1 MTAKTSA
8 STIDA
13 GKGPE
18 QLFGERMARLQ
29 TALRL
34 GQPDRIPIQLGF
46 GYMLSEMGGITRQQ
60 LHEDAAK
67 EQELLEAAALRFQP
81 DSAMSVFNNPASS
94 LAIGG
99 DAMTKFPGHG
109 LPPDGSFQFVEG
121 EYM

>member
-67 EQELLEAAALRFQP
+67 ELHEDAAKEQELLEAAALRFQP
-81 DSAMSVFNNPASS
+81 DSAMSVF
-94 LAIGG
+94 
-99 DAMTKFPGHG
+99 K
-109 LPPDGSFQFVEG
+109 PPVWPSAATR
-121 EYM
+121 